1 MPTDSSSA
9 ELTSTAASSA
19 NDAGPADEASA
30 GSTASSKTRRRR
42 RGGRGHRGRGRS
54 KRAPATTTPVLAQEA
69 AQDLD
74 EQTDDATA
82 GAAETAEAA
91 DIVAES
97 PADKPGL
104 EPTAPSSAIERTS
117 QPIAEVAA
125 EETVKPA
132 PQRAVEAR
140 HRTSSRRRPPLESPL
155 ADVSALPPHTTPAM
169 RLGAR
174 HLVARAGPG
183 AVRHLGRR
191 SFGGTTRTRQQFR
204 PSGAPPVVGEQSL
217 PTAATGESHLPAHG
231 HPHSRHH
238 VEAPGEA
245 NRPTTPRANTAG
257 ERLLTGPA
265 KNEAADTAPPATG
278 SLPEA
283 ILAMAQAGSE
293 AAQIAAPAPPVRR
306 SGPPRQLLINVA
318 DEDEVRIAV
327 LQQGILDE
335 LYMERASTELHVG
348 NIYKGRVT
356 NVEPA
361 IQAAFIDFGIGK
373 NGFLHIS
380 DLHPQY
386 FSGARRSV
394 GPKRGP
400 RGEADETPDS
410 DDTDI
415 ESAAPGGIYGEGDL
429 EFSED
434 AIEEFDMEAGPDH
447 ILPMEKVGRKTP
459 RHSRPPIQQCLRRG
473 QEIIVQVTKEG
484 IGTKGPTLTSYISL
498 PGRYLVMMPGMSQLG
513 VSRKIE
519 DETQRRAL
527 RKILQELDPPKN
539 LGFIIRT
546 AGIDR
551 TKKEL
556 QQDLMYLV
564 RMWRQIGQRITTQA
578 APTEL
583 YQESDLVIRTI
594 RDLPIEDFD
603 RIIVD
608 DPQVALRVRDFLSIV
623 NPAAGELVD
632 EYTETLPL
640 FQRFNV
646 ERQIEKINSRR
657 VEMPNGGSLVIDS
670 AEALVAID
678 VNSGRYREFRDAE
691 LTAYNINKDAIK
703 EICRQLRLR
712 DLGGVVVIDFIDM
725 REDRHKREIER
736 LLREEMKLDR
746 ARAKVLR
753 MSQFCMVELT
763 RQRVKPSL
771 KRSIYQDCPH
781 CRGAALIKTPESV
794 TLDVMRRLAAGASR
808 ADVSRIDVRVYP
820 TVATFILN
828 RKRKQLVALE
838 DRSGKRFNIYPDA
851 ALAGDA
857 VLLEAFDIRGNL
869 LNLGL

>member
-1 MPTDSSSA
+1 
-9 ELTSTAASSA
+9 
-19 NDAGPADEASA
+19 
-30 GSTASSKTRRRR
+30 
-42 RGGRGHRGRGRS
+42 
-54 KRAPATTTPVLAQEA
+54 
-69 AQDLD
+69 
-74 EQTDDATA
+74 
-82 GAAETAEAA
+82 
-91 DIVAES
+91 
-97 PADKPGL
+97 
-104 EPTAPSSAIERTS
+104 
-117 QPIAEVAA
+117 
-125 EETVKPA
+125 
-132 PQRAVEAR
+132 
-140 HRTSSRRRPPLESPL
+140 
-155 ADVSALPPHTTPAM
+155 M

-183 AVRHLGRR
+183 AIRHLGRR

-204 PSGAPPVVGEQSL
+204 PSGTPPVAGE
-217 PTAATGESHLPAHG
+217 PIPPASTPGASPSTHG
-231 HPHSRHH
+231 HPHPHGRHH
-238 VEAPGEA
+238 VEAPGYA
-245 NRPTTPRANTAG
+245 NKPTTPPANTTG
-257 ERLLTGPA
+257 EWLLTGAA
-265 KNEAADTAPPATG
+265 KNEATDTTPQAA
-278 SLPEA
+278 SALPEA

-293 AAQIAAPAPPVRR
+293 AVQAAAPAPPVRR

-327 LQQGILDE
+327 LQQGVLDE

-386 FSGARRSV
+386 FSGARRSL

-400 RGEADETPDS
+400 RGAAEGLPDG

-608 DPQVALRVRDFLSIV
+608 DPQVAARVRDFLSIV
-623 NPAAGELVD
+623 NPAAAELVD
-632 EYTETLPL
+632 QYTETLPL

-838 DRSGKRFNIYPDA
+838 DRSGKRFNIYSDA